1 MVRIFSS
8 VYSLILLLFYFQ
20 AKPLRKFYYAVYLV
34 FSMMISLDIM
44 LSLMFLEHLIFP
56 AEKFLTFGLV
66 FYFIYPMLP
75 IVSPVLGIIGV
86 NRICLILQTL
96 FGSPRIIKNYM
107 NINALLCLFN
117 YPTTMIAQ
125 IVFQDSVFYILL
137 VFLMLLIK
145 VRSSFLIFKIILSF
159 LGGKI
164 IADLENPHFYKNEQK
179 LKQISKNKIFRLSQ
193 SGDDNN

>member
-1 MVRIFSS
+1 
-8 VYSLILLLFYFQ
+8 
-20 AKPLRKFYYAVYLV
+20 
-34 FSMMISLDIM
+34 MMISLDIM

-75 IVSPVLGIIGV
+75 IVSPVLGIIG
-86 NRICLILQTL
+86 TL

-125 IVFQDSVFYILL
+125 IVF
-137 VFLMLLIK
+137 
-145 VRSSFLIFKIILSF
+145 
-159 LGGKI
+159 
-164 IADLENPHFYKNEQK
+164 
-179 LKQISKNKIFRLSQ
+179 
-193 SGDDNN
+193 

>member
-1 MVRIFSS
+1 
-8 VYSLILLLFYFQ
+8 
-20 AKPLRKFYYAVYLV
+20 
-34 FSMMISLDIM
+34 
-44 LSLMFLEHLIFP
+44 
-56 AEKFLTFGLV
+56 
-66 FYFIYPMLP
+66 
-75 IVSPVLGIIGV
+75 
-86 NRICLILQTL
+86 
-96 FGSPRIIKNYM
+96 
-107 NINALLCLFN
+107 
-117 YPTTMIAQ
+117 
-125 IVFQDSVFYILL
+125 VFYILL